1 MTIDP
6 SLTYEA
12 ALARLDDILRR
23 LEEGTLSLEEAIAA
37 VEQGKALLDFCQHKL
52 DEARQR
58 IETMP
63 VHDELPDEEPPHPAT
78 VAELRPDTKPGPA
91 TQDEIPF

>member
-1 MTIDP
+1 VTVDP
-6 SLTYEA
+6 SLSYEA

-23 LEEGTLSLEEAIAA
+23 LEDGSLSLEDAIAA
-37 VEQGKALLDFCQHKL
+37 VEQGKALLEFCQGKL

-63 VHDELPDEEPPHPAT
+63 VHDELPEEEPPHPAT
-78 VAELRPDTKPGPA
+78 LADLRSEIRPGSP